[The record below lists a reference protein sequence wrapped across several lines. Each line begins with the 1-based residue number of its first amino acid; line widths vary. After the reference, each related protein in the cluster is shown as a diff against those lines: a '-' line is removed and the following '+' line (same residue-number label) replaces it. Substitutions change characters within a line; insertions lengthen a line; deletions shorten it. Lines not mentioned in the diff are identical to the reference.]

1 MKIRLLLR
9 DLRTSRELS
18 QEELA
23 RALNLSRQSI
33 ISLERGEYLPS
44 SPVLL
49 AMMEF
54 FNCSIHDLVDGI
66 NVRMIRL
73 IPGDEA
79 DNTETFLPLTA
90 ADDDGPEPTTAL
102 GSWQPGYAAAAG
114 AMNVREDATSY
125 QIEIQALGY
134 SEKDLTLELTNNTL
148 VVTGHKKAVSDATG
162 LIHSE
167 WQNSEFSRSINF
179 TTPIDDSHVE
189 AKLENG
195 LLTVVAPKA
204 QPPQPKTKRIIVKK
218 K

>member
-54 FNCSIHDLVDGI
+54 FNCSIHELVEGI
-66 NVRMIRL
+66 NVRVIRL
-73 IPGDEA
+73 ASNDAEENA
-79 DNTETFLPLTA
+79 DTFLPLA
-90 ADDDGPEPTTAL
+90 AYQGEIEQPTTAL

-114 AMNVREDATSY
+114 AMNVRENAQEY
-125 QIEIQALGY
+125 QVEIQALGY
-134 SEKDLTLELTNNTL
+134 TEKELSLEATNNVLT
-148 VVTGHKKAVSDATG
+148 VSGNKKAADELVS
-162 LIHSE
+162 LVHSE
-167 WQNSEFSRSINF
+167 WQASDFSRSIHF
-179 TTPIDDSHVE
+179 ATPINEDKIE

-195 LLTVVAPKA
+195 LLTVIAPKLTS
-204 QPPQPKTKRIIVKK
+204 TKIKVIEVKK